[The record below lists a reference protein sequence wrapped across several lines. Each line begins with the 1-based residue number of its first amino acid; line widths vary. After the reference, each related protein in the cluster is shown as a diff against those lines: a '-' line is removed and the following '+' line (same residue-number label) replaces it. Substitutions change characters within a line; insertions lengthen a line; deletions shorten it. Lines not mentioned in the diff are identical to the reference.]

1 MKIFCRFTFIAY
13 LSFVFFQSFSQTTDT
28 CHLRISLL
36 TCGPGEELYSTFG
49 HTAIRVID
57 SSTRLDIV
65 FNYGTF
71 DTSDPYFYVKFTR
84 GIMRYALSAYD
95 FPNFMQEYV
104 EDNRSVTEQVLSLSC
119 EEKIHLYEALKNN
132 ASEENRYYGY
142 QFYLDNCTT
151 RAKNMIE
158 KNSQQPIVFKN
169 ILSPQSPSFR
179 NLINNYLDS
188 SHLYWAKFGINLL
201 LGSNLDKKPTNEQA
215 MFLPDY
221 LMKGLDSAS
230 IQQQPLVNERKLI
243 LKSVGKPESA
253 SLFTPFIM
261 FTALAVFFFLLSFS
275 KNKTAQKVLHIS
287 DIIFFLIIGLLGLLI
302 TTVWLIR
309 VDEVC
314 RNNLNILWCLPT
326 NVVMAFF
333 TKKDKPWV
341 KKYFLVAGSMALL
354 LLLGWSLLP
363 QELNIA
369 FAPLLFIIAVR
380 SFFISIKK

>member
-1 MKIFCRFTFIAY
+1 MKIFCSSTLIAFF
-13 LSFVFFQSFSQTTDT
+13 SFVFFQSFSQTTDS

-57 SSTRLDIV
+57 SSTRLDIA

-95 FPNFMQEYV
+95 FPDFMKEYV
-104 EDNRSVTEQVLSLSC
+104 EDNRNVTEQVLSLSC
-119 EEKIHLYEALKNN
+119 KEKIDLFEALKNN

-151 RAKNMIE
+151 RAKDMIE
-158 KNSQQPIVFKN
+158 KNSRQPVVFKN

-201 LGSNLDKKPTNEQA
+201 LGSNLDKKPNNEQA

-230 IQQQPLVNERKLI
+230 IQKQPLVTEKKLI
-243 LKSVGKPESA
+243 LKSLSKPETS
-253 SLFTPFIM
+253 SMFTPLILFSV
-261 FTALAVFFFLLSFS
+261 LAVFFLILSFS
-275 KNKTAQKVLHIS
+275 KNKTAQKELYIS
-287 DIIFFLIIGLLGLLI
+287 DIIFFFIIGLLGLLI

-326 NVVMAFF
+326 NLVMAFY
-333 TKKDKPWV
+333 TRKDKPWA

-354 LLLGWSLLP
+354 LLLGWAFLP
-363 QELNIA
+363 QGLNIA
-369 FAPLLFIIAVR
+369 FAPLLIIITVR
-380 SFFISIKK
+380 SFFICIKK